1 MPGIKDVAERAGLS
15 IATVSRALS
24 GKGNVS
30 ARSREL
36 AQTAAAELGF
46 VLSYHAS
53 SLASGRNHNVG
64 VVVPSVHRWF
74 FSSVVEGVS
83 ATLLDAGYDLTLY
96 NVSEGQERRHSVL
109 NDFLLRKRVD
119 AVIAVSLELSEAEI
133 QQLLAIHRPIV
144 GIGGPLP
151 GASTIRIDDS
161 GIAQSAAR
169 HLIQLGHSKIAHMT
183 GDAAYEQDFRLPGT
197 RQAGFK
203 KAMKGAGLEV
213 RPEWQVSA
221 DFTIQGAYASA
232 RRLLGGSVERPT
244 AVFAASD
251 EMAIGT
257 ILAARDFGLRVP
269 YDLSVI
275 GIDGHELGE
284 VFGLTTID
292 QDARGQGALAVRRL
306 LAGLDGVG
314 DSGATRHRV
323 PDALRDPLQYGRSAR
338 GHRAAA
344 LRVSAAAFLP
354 SYSLRL
360 PGCAGRKARQ
370 SGEAAGG
377 RAQAGAGNWAGALRV
392 ASLPGTL
399 RRRHHP

>member
-1 MPGIKDVAERAGLS
+1 MPGIKDVAKRAGLS
-15 IATVSRALS
+15 TATVSRALS

-30 ARSREL
+30 ARSRER
-36 AQTAAAELGF
+36 ARTAAAELGF

-64 VVVPSVHRWF
+64 VVVPSVHRWY
-74 FSSVVEGVS
+74 FSAVVEGVS

-96 NVSEGQERRHSVL
+96 NVSEGPDRRHSVL

-119 AVIAVSLELSEAEI
+119 AVIAVSLELSAAEI

-151 GASTIRIDDS
+151 GASTIRIDDA
-161 GIAQSAAR
+161 GIAEAATN
-169 HLIQLGHSKIAHMT
+169 HLIRLGHSKIAHMT
-183 GDAAYEQDFRLPGT
+183 GDAFFEQDFRLPGM
-197 RQAGFK
+197 RQGGYH
-203 KAMKGAGLEV
+203 KAMGAAGLTV

-221 DFTIQGAYASA
+221 DFTVQGAYASA
-232 RRLLGGSVERPT
+232 RRLLGGTSERPT

-257 ILAARDFGLRVP
+257 ILAARDFGLRIP

-292 QDARGQGALAVRRL
+292 QDARGQGALAVRLL
-306 LAGLDGVG
+306 LAGLEDAADG
-314 DSGATRHRV
+314 GATDTEFPTNLVVRSSTSV
-323 PDALRDPLQYGRSAR
+323 P
-338 GHRAAA
+338 
-344 LRVSAAAFLP
+344 
-354 SYSLRL
+354 
-360 PGCAGRKARQ
+360 PGDTG
-370 SGEAAGG
+370 
-377 RAQAGAGNWAGALRV
+377 
-392 ASLPGTL
+392 PT
-399 RRRHHP
+399 H

>member
-30 ARSREL
+30 ARSRER
-36 AQTAAAELGF
+36 AQAAAAELGF

-64 VVVPSVHRWF
+64 VVVPSVHRWY
-74 FSSVVEGVS
+74 FSAVVEGVS

-96 NVSEGQERRHSVL
+96 NVSEGPDRRHSVL

-151 GASTIRIDDS
+151 GAAAIRIDDA
-161 GIAQSAAR
+161 GIAEAATT
-169 HLIQLGHSKIAHMT
+169 HLIGLGHSKIAHMT
-183 GDAAYEQDFRLPGT
+183 GAAFFEQDFRLPGM
-197 RQAGFK
+197 RQSGFQ
-203 KAMKGAGLEV
+203 KAMETAGLPI

-221 DFTIQGAYASA
+221 DFTVQGAYASA
-232 RRLLGGSVERPT
+232 RKLLGATGDRPT

-257 ILAARDFGLRVP
+257 ILAARDFGLRIP

-292 QDARGQGALAVRRL
+292 QDARGQGALAVRLL
-306 LAGLDGVG
+306 LAGLEGSDG
-314 DSGATRHRV
+314 GATDTEFPTNFV
-323 PDALRDPLQYGRSAR
+323 I
-338 GHRAAA
+338 
-344 LRVSAAAFLP
+344 
-354 SYSLRL
+354 
-360 PGCAGRKARQ
+360 RQ
-370 SGEAAGG
+370 STAVPPIDTAP
-377 RAQAGAGNWAGALRV
+377 L
-392 ASLPGTL
+392 S
-399 RRRHHP
+399 